1 MSIIMVDYED
11 AYRRA
16 DKLSGMGRQCAELSK
31 KLSELPE
38 AASALSD
45 FSVRFAA
52 ISADVRKGADIW
64 EDFYRN
70 NIRL

>member
-11 AYRRA
+11 AYIRA
-16 DKLSGMGRQCAELSK
+16 DKLFGMSAKCTELSA
-31 KLSELPE
+31 KLSDFPELAPK
-38 AASALSD
+38 LSD
-45 FSVRFAA
+45 FSERFAA
-52 ISADVRKGADIW
+52 LSADIRKGADIW